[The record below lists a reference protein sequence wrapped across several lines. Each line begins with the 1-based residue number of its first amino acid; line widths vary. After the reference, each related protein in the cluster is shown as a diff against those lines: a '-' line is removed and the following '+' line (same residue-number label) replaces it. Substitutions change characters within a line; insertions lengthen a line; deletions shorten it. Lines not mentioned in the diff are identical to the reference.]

1 MNEFNFVDT
10 TLRDGQASLWA
21 ENMRT
26 GMMLLVAERLDDAG
40 FQAIEVLASSHL
52 KKCVRE
58 LREDPFE
65 RIRLLARK
73 IKKTTLRALGSAR
86 ISAFELTPDSII
98 ELWYDRMLA
107 AGIRQLRVIDP
118 ANDSANWSKSVARAR
133 RVGLGTVVNLT
144 YSVSPKHT
152 DAYYGRKAAEAA
164 ALKPDFLCL
173 KDPGG
178 LLTPDR
184 TAGLVRAIDGT
195 PTAYR
200 FSSTFT
206 ATSLGPLCALE
217 AIKSGWKRSIPRCR
231 RWPTLRRTLRF
242 NVAQNARTLGYTP
255 LIDEEPL
262 LSVAQDLDF
271 IAKREGFPIGVPVE
285 YDYNQ
290 YVHQVPGGMISNLR
304 HQLKNLGMLHRLDEV
319 LEEAVRVRAELGYP
333 IMVTPFSQF
342 VGSQAAINVIRGER
356 YAQVTDQVIQY
367 ALGHWGKEA
376 ADEVD
381 PNIKDKLLGLPRA
394 KQFARW
400 RPPQPAIEEVRAKLG
415 GPGVSD
421 DELLMRY
428 VVGKDDVEAMRAA
441 AGPREY
447 ISARK
452 PLLALLQDLTRAY
465 GVPADLHQK
474 TAFPSR
480 LKRAGPASEIR
491 FRRLKSFSNSKTLS
505 LRRPEPVAVHSSM
518 VVRNSFRR

>member
-1 MNEFNFVDT
+1 MNEIKFVDT

-26 GMMLLVAERLDDAG
+26 GMMLLVAERLDNAG
-40 FQAIEVLASSHL
+40 FEAIEVMASSHL

-73 IKKTTLRALGSAR
+73 IKKTTLRGLGSAR

-98 ELWYDRMLA
+98 ELWYERMLA

-164 ALKPDFLCL
+164 ALEPELLCL

-184 TAGLVRAIDGT
+184 TAGLMRAIQQHANGIPLQLHVHCT
-195 PTAYR
+195 TG
-200 FSSTFT
+200 
-206 ATSLGPLCALE
+206 LGPLCALE
-217 AIKSGWKRSIPRCR
+217 AIKTGVETVDTALPPLANAASNPSV
-231 RWPTLRRTLRF
+231 F
-242 NVAQNARTLGYTP
+242 NVARNARALGYSSS
-255 LIDEEPL
+255 IDEESL
-262 LSVAQDLDF
+262 LPAARDLNF

-304 HQLKNLGMLHRLDEV
+304 HQLNNLGMLHRLDEV
-319 LEEAVRVRAELGYP
+319 LEEAVRVRADLGYP

-376 ADEVD
+376 AGEVD
-381 PNIKDKLLGLPRA
+381 PNIKDRFLDLPRA
-394 KQFARW
+394 KEFAGW
-400 RPPQPAIEEVRAKLG
+400 HPPQPSLEEIRARLG
-415 GPGVSD
+415 GPGVND

-441 AGPREY
+441 AGPKEY

-452 PLLALLQDLTRAY
+452 PLLTLLQDLTRRTGCRQIY
-465 GVPADLHQK
+465 IQK
-474 TAFPSR
+474 DGLSVT
-480 LKRAGPASEIR
+480 LEKRAGPG
-491 FRRLKSFSNSKTLS
+491 
-505 LRRPEPVAVHSSM
+505 V
-518 VVRNSFRR
+518 

>member
-1 MNEFNFVDT
+1 MNEINFVDT

-86 ISAFELTPDSII
+86 ISAFALSPDSIVD
-98 ELWYDRMLA
+98 LWYERLLA

-118 ANDSANWSKSVARAR
+118 ANDSASWRKSVARAK

-184 TAGLVRAIDGT
+184 TAGLMRAIQRHANGIPLQLHVHCT
-195 PTAYR
+195 TG
-200 FSSTFT
+200 
-206 ATSLGPLCALE
+206 LGPLCALE
-217 AIKSGWKRSIPRCR
+217 AIKSGVETVDTALPPLANASSNPSV
-231 RWPTLRRTLRF
+231 F
-242 NVAQNARTLGYTP
+242 NVAQNARALGYTP

-290 YVHQVPGGMISNLR
+290 YIHQVPGGMISNLR
-304 HQLKNLGMLHRLDEV
+304 HQLKNLRMLHRLDEV

-381 PNIKDKLLGLPRA
+381 PNIKDKFLDLPRA
-394 KQFARW
+394 KEFVRW
-400 RPPQPAIEEVRAKLG
+400 HPPQPSLEEIRARLG
-415 GPGVSD
+415 GPGVDD

-428 VVGKDDVEAMRAA
+428 VVGKDDVGAMRAA
-441 AGPREY
+441 AGPKEY
-447 ISARK
+447 LSARK
-452 PLLALLQDLTRAY
+452 PLLTLLHDLTRRTECRQIY
-465 GVPADLHQK
+465 IQK
-474 TAFPSR
+474 DGLSVT
-480 LKRAGPASEIR
+480 LEKRAGPG
-491 FRRLKSFSNSKTLS
+491 
-505 LRRPEPVAVHSSM
+505 V
-518 VVRNSFRR
+518 